1 MVNRSEPH
9 KPYDSKK
16 NGIPKKKEMMA
27 VSLPKKLNLALLKK
41 RYNTPTTTPPSLN
54 ENPTQIPKST
64 DNASYNI
71 PSQKGDDVVKI
82 TKFDNAASVPPPIF
96 SNSNNSGGGKK
107 LYDAP
112 SSTSITSSFY
122 SSSVEEL
129 SKINFPP
136 PSRQRPFSNI
146 TPIKKQVPTP
156 YNFGGKNSKDEFK
169 KKPVIFFIY
178 IYKKYK

>member
-1 MVNRSEPH
+1 MVNRSEHH

-16 NGIPKKKEMMA
+16 NEIPKKKEMMA

-136 PSRQRPFSNI
+136 PRQRPFSNI

-169 KKPVIFFIY
+169 KKPVKLDLVLGFSFY
-178 IYKKYK
+178 